1 MNIKSFSL
9 IEILVASMIFMVV
22 VIMTVA
28 SFGMIQRSNEATSD
42 LSNTS
47 ECARQIENITS
58 SVFKSASY
66 RQPRVMSIVL
76 NSGVYSLDEVDSVG
90 EPVRAAGFAVF
101 EKSSTEGEIKMSAI
115 IKKIDVD
122 ENLWGYY
129 YKTVEIPESSSEEDL
144 NDVLNSSDTGTTF
157 QPIHSNVCRA
167 LSSGIDEDSNN
178 YEKPFKISLTNPY
191 GGGPSSLSGNSVYYL
206 TLNDVI
212 FSKFSDQTKDDKT
225 ASRVYLEVINN
236 ITSI

>member
-122 ENLWGYY
+122 EKLFGYY
-129 YKTVEIPESSSEEDL
+129 YKTVEIPESSSEVEL
-144 NDVLNSSDTGTTF
+144 NAVLNSGDTDVTF
-157 QPIHSNVCRA
+157 QPIHSNECRA
-167 LSSGIDEDSNN
+167 LLSGTYEDD
-178 YEKPFKISLTNPY
+178 YEKPFEISLTNPY

-212 FSKFSDQTKDDKT
+212 FSKFSDQTQDDKT